1 MKWYSVEIDDD
12 FGVREFIQYLHQNE
26 VKFETSDLDNGGK
39 HFEIYCDEFTA
50 NRVDNALDLVFD
62 HMAEKENGRL
72 TDDDYKLDEG
82 IIFDRETSD
91 EDKERIK
98 REIQENATYKRA
110 KRIAQKYGY
119 TTDPESCYVLVYYE
133 QGKWKRWIN
142 FVVTGNNKYDPNVY
156 YQAPVN
162 DPNNYRFGIY
172 PQSQAAALQLD
183 EYEKFVERVTAA
195 YEMVKRLS
203 NLDFNTLYEVTHKD
217 ED

>member
-1 MKWYSVEIDDD
+1 MKWYSVEIGDD
-12 FGVREFIQYLHQNE
+12 FGVRELAQYLRQNK
-26 VKFETSDLDNGGK
+26 VKYETSDLDGSGK
-39 HFEIYCDEFTA
+39 HFEIYCDDVMA
-50 NRVDNALDLVFD
+50 NKIDIALDRIFD
-62 HMAEKENGRL
+62 HI

-82 IIFDRETSD
+82 IIFDKETSD
-91 EDKERIK
+91 KDKERIK

-119 TTDPESCYVLVYYE
+119 TTNPESCYVLVYYE
-133 QGKWKRWIN
+133 QDKWKRWIS
-142 FVVTGNNKYDPNVY
+142 FEVKGNNKYDPDIY
-156 YQAPVN
+156 YQAPLN
-162 DPNNYRFGIY
+162 DQNNYRFYIHTKDYG
-172 PQSQAAALQLD
+172 AFQLD

>member
-1 MKWYSVEIDDD
+1 MNWYSVDINSD
-12 FGVREFIQYLHQNE
+12 FGAKEFIWFLKRDGL
-26 VKFETSDLDNGGK
+26 KFETSDLDNGGK
-39 HFEIYCDEFTA
+39 HFEIYCDRFAA
-50 NRVDNALDLVFD
+50 NRLDNALDLVFD

-82 IIFDRETSD
+82 IIFDSETSD

-133 QGKWKRWIN
+133 QGKWKRWISFN
-142 FVVTGNNKYDPNVY
+142 VKGNNKYDPDIY

-162 DPNNYRFGIY
+162 DPDAYRFGIY

-203 NLDFNTLYEVTHKD
+203 NLDFNTLYEVTHKG

>member
-1 MKWYSVEIDDD
+1 MNWYSVDINSDS
-12 FGVREFIQYLHQNE
+12 GAKEFIQFLKRDRI
-26 VKFETSDLDNGGK
+26 KFETSDLDGHGK
-39 HFEIYCDEFTA
+39 HFEIYCDEKMA
-50 NRVDNALDLVFD
+50 NEIDNALDRLFD
-62 HMAEKENGRL
+62 HL
-72 TDDDYKLDEG
+72 SDDDYKLDEG
-82 IIFDRETSD
+82 IVFDSETSD

-119 TTDPESCYVLVYYE
+119 TTDPDNCYVLVYYE
-133 QGKWKRWIN
+133 QDKWKRWIR
-142 FVVTGNNKYDPNVY
+142 FVVKGNNKYDPDIY
-156 YQAPVN
+156 YQAPLN
-162 DPNNYRFGIY
+162 DQNNYRFSIY

>member
-1 MKWYSVEIDDD
+1 MNQYSVDINSDS
-12 FGVREFIQYLHQNE
+12 GAKEFIWFLKRDGI
-26 VKFETSDLDNGGK
+26 KFETSDLDNGGK
-39 HFEIYCDEFTA
+39 HFEIYCDRFAA
-50 NRVDNALDLVFD
+50 NRLDNALDLVFD

-91 EDKERIK
+91 KDKERIK

-119 TTDPESCYVLVYYE
+119 TTDPDNCYVLVYYE
-133 QGKWKRWIN
+133 QDTWKRWISFN
-142 FVVTGNNKYDPNVY
+142 VKGNNKYDPDIY
-156 YQAPVN
+156 YQAPLN
-162 DPNNYRFGIY
+162 DQNNYRFYIHTKDYG
-172 PQSQAAALQLD
+172 AFQLD

-203 NLDFNTLYEVTHKD
+203 NLDFNTLYEVTHKN

>member
-1 MKWYSVEIDDD
+1 MNWYSVDINSDS
-12 FGVREFIQYLHQNE
+12 GAKEFIWFLKRDGI
-26 VKFETSDLDNGGK
+26 KFETSDLDNGGK
-39 HFEIYCDEFTA
+39 HFESYCDRFAA
-50 NRVDNALDLVFD
+50 NRLDNALDLVFD

-72 TDDDYKLDEG
+72 TDDDYELNEG

-133 QGKWKRWIN
+133 QEKWKRWIS
-142 FVVTGNNKYDPNVY
+142 FSVKGNNKYDPDIY

-162 DPNNYRFGIY
+162 DQNNYRFYIHTKDYG
-172 PQSQAAALQLD
+172 AFQLD

-217 ED
+217 KD

>member
-1 MKWYSVEIDDD
+1 MKWYSIDINSD
-12 FGVREFIQYLHQNE
+12 FGAKEFIWFLKRDGI
-26 VKFETSDLDNGGK
+26 KFETSDLDGGGK
-39 HFEIYCDEFTA
+39 HFEIYCDRFAA
-50 NRVDNALDLVFD
+50 NRLDNALDLVFD

-72 TDDDYKLDEG
+72 TDDDYELNEG
-82 IIFDRETSD
+82 IVFDSETSD

-133 QGKWKRWIN
+133 QDKWKRWVN
-142 FVVTGNNKYDPNVY
+142 FEVKGNNKYDPDIY

-162 DPNNYRFGIY
+162 DQNNYRFYIHTKDYG
-172 PQSQAAALQLD
+172 AFQLD

>member
-1 MKWYSVEIDDD
+1 MKWYSVDINSDS
-12 FGVREFIQYLHQNE
+12 GAKEFIWFLKRDRI
-26 VKFETSDLDNGGK
+26 KFETSDLDNGGK
-39 HFEIYCDEFTA
+39 HFEIYCDEKMA
-50 NRVDNALDLVFD
+50 NEIDNALDRIFD
-62 HMAEKENGRL
+62 HL
-72 TDDDYKLDEG
+72 SDDDYELDEG

-162 DPNNYRFGIY
+162 DPNNYRFSIY

>member
-1 MKWYSVEIDDD
+1 MKWYSVDINSDS
-12 FGVREFIQYLHQNE
+12 GAKEFIWFLKRDGI
-26 VKFETSDLDNGGK
+26 KFETSDLDNGGK
-39 HFEIYCDEFTA
+39 HFEIYCDRFAA
-50 NRVDNALDLVFD
+50 NRLDNALDLVFD
-62 HMAEKENGRL
+62 HMAEKENGIL

-119 TTDPESCYVLVYYE
+119 TTDPDNCYVLVYYE
-133 QGKWKRWIN
+133 QDKWKRWISFN
-142 FVVTGNNKYDPNVY
+142 VKGNNKYDPDIY
-156 YQAPVN
+156 YQAPLN
-162 DPNNYRFGIY
+162 DQNNYRFYIHTKDYG
-172 PQSQAAALQLD
+172 AFQLD

-203 NLDFNTLYEVTHKD
+203 DLDFNTLYEVTHKD

>member
-1 MKWYSVEIDDD
+1 MKWYSVDINSDS
-12 FGVREFIQYLHQNE
+12 GAKEFIWFLKRDGI
-26 VKFETSDLDNGGK
+26 KFETSDLDNGGK
-39 HFEIYCDEFTA
+39 HFEIYCDKFTA

-62 HMAEKENGRL
+62 HMAEKENGIL

-82 IIFDRETSD
+82 IVFDRETSD
-91 EDKERIK
+91 KDKERIK

-119 TTDPESCYVLVYYE
+119 TTDPDDCYVLVYYE
-133 QGKWKRWIN
+133 QDRWKRWIRFN
-142 FVVTGNNKYDPNVY
+142 VKGNNKYDPDIY
-156 YQAPVN
+156 YQAPLT
-162 DPNNYRFGIY
+162 DQNNYRFYIHTKDYG
-172 PQSQAAALQLD
+172 AFQLD

>member
-1 MKWYSVEIDDD
+1 MKWYSIDINSD
-12 FGVREFIQYLHQNE
+12 FGAKEFIWFLKRDGI
-26 VKFETSDLDNGGK
+26 KFETSDLDGGGK
-39 HFEIYCDEFTA
+39 HFEIYCDRFAA
-50 NRVDNALDLVFD
+50 NRLDNALDLVFD

-72 TDDDYKLDEG
+72 TDDDYELNEG
-82 IIFDRETSD
+82 IVFDSETSD

-133 QGKWKRWIN
+133 QDKWKRWIS
-142 FVVTGNNKYDPNVY
+142 FEVKGNNKYDPDIY
-156 YQAPVN
+156 YQAPLN
-162 DPNNYRFGIY
+162 DQNNYRFYIHTKDYG
-172 PQSQAAALQLD
+172 AFQLD

>member
-1 MKWYSVEIDDD
+1 MNWYSVDINSDS
-12 FGVREFIQYLHQNE
+12 GAKEFIWFLKRDGL
-26 VKFETSDLDNGGK
+26 KFETSDLDSGGK
-39 HFEIYCDEFTA
+39 HFEIYCDRFAA
-50 NRVDNALDLVFD
+50 NRLDNALDLVFD

-119 TTDPESCYVLVYYE
+119 TIDPDCYVLVYYE
-133 QGKWKRWIN
+133 QDKWKRWIK
-142 FVVTGNNKYDPNVY
+142 FGVKGNNKYDPDIY
-156 YQAPVN
+156 YQAPLN
-162 DPNNYRFGIY
+162 DQNNYRFGIHTKDY
-172 PQSQAAALQLD
+172 GAFLLD

>member
-1 MKWYSVEIDDD
+1 MKWYSVEIGDD
-12 FGVREFIQYLHQNE
+12 FGVRELAQYLRQNK
-26 VKFETSDLDNGGK
+26 VKYETSDLDGSGK
-39 HFEIYCDEFTA
+39 HFEIYCDDVMA
-50 NRVDNALDLVFD
+50 NKIDIALDRIFD
-62 HMAEKENGRL
+62 HIA
-72 TDDDYKLDEG
+72 DDDYKLDEG

-119 TTDPESCYVLVYYE
+119 TTDPDNCYVLVYYE
-133 QGKWKRWIN
+133 QDKWKRWISFN
-142 FVVTGNNKYDPNVY
+142 VKGNNKYDPDIY
-156 YQAPVN
+156 YQAPLN
-162 DPNNYRFGIY
+162 DQNNYRFYIHTKDYG
-172 PQSQAAALQLD
+172 AFQLD

-203 NLDFNTLYEVTHKD
+203 NLDFNTLYEVTNKD

>member
-1 MKWYSVEIDDD
+1 MNWYSVEIDDN
-12 FGVREFIQYLHQNE
+12 FGVREFIQYLHQNG

-39 HFEIYCDEFTA
+39 HFEIYCDRFAA
-50 NRVDNALDLVFD
+50 NRLDNALDLVFD

-82 IIFDRETSD
+82 IPFDSEKSD
-91 EDKERIK
+91 KDKERIK

-119 TTDPESCYVLVYYE
+119 TTDPDSCYVLVYYE
-133 QGKWKRWIN
+133 QDKWKRWIN
-142 FVVTGNNKYDPNVY
+142 FVVKGNNKYDPDVY

-162 DPNNYRFGIY
+162 DQNNYRFGIHTKDY
-172 PQSQAAALQLD
+172 GALLLD
-183 EYEKFVERVTAA
+183 EYEKFTERVTAA

-203 NLDFNTLYEVTHKD
+203 TLDFNTLYEVTYKG

>member
-1 MKWYSVEIDDD
+1 MKWYSVDINSDS
-12 FGVREFIQYLHQNE
+12 GAKEFIWFLKRDGI
-26 VKFETSDLDNGGK
+26 KFETSDLDNGGK
-39 HFEIYCDEFTA
+39 HFEIYCDRFAA
-50 NRVDNALDLVFD
+50 NRLDNALDLVFD

-119 TTDPESCYVLVYYE
+119 TTNPDNCYVLVYYE
-133 QGKWKRWIN
+133 QDKWKRWIS
-142 FVVTGNNKYDPNVY
+142 FEVKGNNKYDPDIY

-162 DPNNYRFGIY
+162 DQNNYRFYIHTKDYG
-172 PQSQAAALQLD
+172 AFQLD

-217 ED
+217 KD

>member
-1 MKWYSVEIDDD
+1 MKWYSVDINSD
-12 FGVREFIQYLHQNE
+12 FGAKEFIWFLKRDGI
-26 VKFETSDLDNGGK
+26 KFETSDLDNGGK
-39 HFEIYCDEFTA
+39 HFEIYCDRFAA
-50 NRVDNALDLVFD
+50 NRLDNALDLVFD

-82 IIFDRETSD
+82 IIFDRETAD
-91 EDKERIK
+91 KDKERIK

-119 TTDPESCYVLVYYE
+119 TTDPDSCYVLVYYE
-133 QGKWKRWIN
+133 QDKWKRWISFN
-142 FVVTGNNKYDPNVY
+142 VKGNNKYDPDIY
-156 YQAPVN
+156 YQAPLN
-162 DPNNYRFGIY
+162 DQNNYRFYIHTKDYG
-172 PQSQAAALQLD
+172 AFQLD

-203 NLDFNTLYEVTHKD
+203 DLDFNTLYEVTHKD

>member
-1 MKWYSVEIDDD
+1 MKWYSVDINSDS
-12 FGVREFIQYLHQNE
+12 GAKEFIWFLKRDGI
-26 VKFETSDLDNGGK
+26 KFETSDLDNGGK
-39 HFEIYCDEFTA
+39 HFEIYCDRFAA
-50 NRVDNALDLVFD
+50 NRLDNALDLVFD
-62 HMAEKENGRL
+62 HMAEKENGIL

-119 TTDPESCYVLVYYE
+119 TTDPDNCYVLVYYE
-133 QGKWKRWIN
+133 QDKWKRWISFN
-142 FVVTGNNKYDPNVY
+142 VKGNNKYDPDIY
-156 YQAPVN
+156 YQAPLN
-162 DPNNYRFGIY
+162 DQNNYRFYIHTKDYG
-172 PQSQAAALQLD
+172 AFQLD

>member
-1 MKWYSVEIDDD
+1 
-12 FGVREFIQYLHQNE
+12 
-26 VKFETSDLDNGGK
+26 
-39 HFEIYCDEFTA
+39 
-50 NRVDNALDLVFD
+50 
-62 HMAEKENGRL
+62 MAEKENGIL
-72 TDDDYKLDEG
+72 TDDDYELNEG
-82 IIFDRETSD
+82 IPFDSEKSD

-119 TTDPESCYVLVYYE
+119 TTDPDSCYVLVYYE

-142 FVVTGNNKYDPNVY
+142 FVVKGNNKYDPDIY
-156 YQAPVN
+156 YQAPLN
-162 DPNNYRFGIY
+162 DQNNYRFGIHTKDY
-172 PQSQAAALQLD
+172 GAFLLD

-203 NLDFNTLYEVTHKD
+203 NLDFNTLYEVTYKD

>member
-1 MKWYSVEIDDD
+1 MKWYSVEISDD
-12 FGVREFIQYLHQNE
+12 FGVRELAQYLRQNK
-26 VKFETSDLDNGGK
+26 VKYETSDLDGSGK
-39 HFEIYCDEFTA
+39 HFEIYCDDVMA
-50 NRVDNALDLVFD
+50 NKIDIALDRIFD
-62 HMAEKENGRL
+62 HI

-82 IIFDRETSD
+82 IIFDKETSD
-91 EDKERIK
+91 KDKERIK

-119 TTDPESCYVLVYYE
+119 TTNPESCYVLVYYE
-133 QGKWKRWIN
+133 QDKWKRWIS
-142 FVVTGNNKYDPNVY
+142 FEVKGNNKYDPDIY
-156 YQAPVN
+156 YQAPLN
-162 DPNNYRFGIY
+162 DQNNYRFYIHTKDYG
-172 PQSQAAALQLD
+172 AFQLD

>member
-1 MKWYSVEIDDD
+1 MKWYSVDINSDS
-12 FGVREFIQYLHQNE
+12 GAKEFIWFLKRDGI
-26 VKFETSDLDNGGK
+26 KFETSDLDNGGK
-39 HFEIYCDEFTA
+39 HFEIYCDKFTA

-62 HMAEKENGRL
+62 HMAEKENGIL

-82 IIFDRETSD
+82 IVFDRETSD
-91 EDKERIK
+91 KDKERIK

-110 KRIAQKYGY
+110 NRIAQKYGY
-119 TTDPESCYVLVYYE
+119 TTVPDDCYVLVYYE
-133 QGKWKRWIN
+133 QDRWKRWIRFN
-142 FVVTGNNKYDPNVY
+142 VKGNNKYDPDIY
-156 YQAPVN
+156 YQAPLT
-162 DPNNYRFGIY
+162 DQNNYRFYIHTKDYG
-172 PQSQAAALQLD
+172 AFQLD

>member
-1 MKWYSVEIDDD
+1 MNWYSVDINSD
-12 FGVREFIQYLHQNE
+12 FGAEEFIWFLKRDGI
-26 VKFETSDLDNGGK
+26 KFETSDLDGYGK
-39 HFEIYCDEFTA
+39 HFEIYCDRFAA
-50 NRVDNALDLVFD
+50 NRLDNALDLVFD
-62 HMAEKENGRL
+62 HMAEKENGIL
-72 TDDDYKLDEG
+72 TDDDYELNEG
-82 IIFDRETSD
+82 IPFDSEKSD

-119 TTDPESCYVLVYYE
+119 TTDPDNCYVLVYYE

-142 FVVTGNNKYDPNVY
+142 FVVKGNNKYDPDIY
-156 YQAPVN
+156 YQAPLN
-162 DPNNYRFGIY
+162 DQNNYRFGIHTKDY
-172 PQSQAAALQLD
+172 GAFLLD

-203 NLDFNTLYEVTHKD
+203 NLDFNTLYEVTYKD

>member
-1 MKWYSVEIDDD
+1 MNWYSVDINSD
-12 FGVREFIQYLHQNE
+12 FGAEEFIWFLKRDGI
-26 VKFETSDLDNGGK
+26 KFETSDLDGYGK
-39 HFEIYCDEFTA
+39 HFEIYCDRFAA
-50 NRVDNALDLVFD
+50 NRLDNALDLVFD
-62 HMAEKENGRL
+62 HMAEKENGIL
-72 TDDDYKLDEG
+72 TDDDYELNEG
-82 IIFDRETSD
+82 IPFDSEKSD

-119 TTDPESCYVLVYYE
+119 TTDPDSCYVLVYYE

-142 FVVTGNNKYDPNVY
+142 FVVKGNNKYDPDIY
-156 YQAPVN
+156 YQAPLN
-162 DPNNYRFGIY
+162 DQNNYRFGIHTKDY
-172 PQSQAAALQLD
+172 GAFLLD

-203 NLDFNTLYEVTHKD
+203 NLDFNTLYEVTYKD

>member
-1 MKWYSVEIDDD
+1 MNQYSVDINSDS
-12 FGVREFIQYLHQNE
+12 GAKEFIWFLKRDGI
-26 VKFETSDLDNGGK
+26 KFETSDLDNGGK
-39 HFEIYCDEFTA
+39 HFEIYCDRFAA
-50 NRVDNALDLVFD
+50 NRLDNALDLVFD

-82 IIFDRETSD
+82 IIFDKETSD
-91 EDKERIK
+91 KDKERIK

-119 TTDPESCYVLVYYE
+119 TTDPDNCYVLVYYE
-133 QGKWKRWIN
+133 QDTWKRWISFN
-142 FVVTGNNKYDPNVY
+142 VKGNNKYDPDIY
-156 YQAPVN
+156 YQAPLN
-162 DPNNYRFGIY
+162 DQNNYRFYIHTKDYG
-172 PQSQAAALQLD
+172 AFQLD

-203 NLDFNTLYEVTHKD
+203 NLDFNTLYEVTHKN

>member
-82 IIFDRETSD
+82 IVFNNGTSD

-119 TTDPESCYVLVYYE
+119 TTVPDDCYVLVYYE
-133 QGKWKRWIN
+133 QDRWKRWIRFN
-142 FVVTGNNKYDPNVY
+142 VKGNNKYDPDIY
-156 YQAPVN
+156 YQAPLT
-162 DPNNYRFGIY
+162 DQNNYRFYIHTKDYG
-172 PQSQAAALQLD
+172 AFQLD